1 MKRLFVLASVVLFA
15 LSSVAQNEDT
25 DDYYFFD
32 SDNVVGDL
40 ATYSEKTMDVAFEA
54 PSTIITTPGVWYNF
68 SYVTKNGKEMM
79 RVDKAKMQFKAG
91 GTGSMTKSGKI
102 DVDYQNIKNIDI
114 QLVVPISWQKT
125 RDVLTIRT
133 NTAQTSLKCTN
144 QSQLNKLSAREK
156 YDIDEKLKTLVNMAT
171 RSSGSPAASTKML
184 RLDKD
189 IMITMS
195 GNTKSGMVSQ
205 TGLDKLIKARTDYK
219 KRQEEEKARLEEE
232 AKAYYEKASRE
243 AEEQSKR
250 EIERIAKLEAD
261 GGKVYEVKGVKFAMV
276 AVEGGTFKMGNDED
290 YNSRPAHEVT
300 LNGFAI
306 GQTEVT
312 QDLWTAVMGNNPSRI
327 KGAKLPMERLSWNDC
342 QTFIQKLNQLTGQ
355 QFRLPTEAEWEYA
368 ARGGNQSKGYKYSG
382 GNSIEE
388 VAWFSDNSDNKLH
401 VVAEKAPNELGIYDM
416 SGNVNEWCQDW
427 NGKYSFESVSN
438 PIGPDFGERR
448 VVRGGCYL
456 YPESVNTVYRRYST
470 KPEDG
475 YYGFRLAQ

>member
-1 MKRLFVLASVVLFA
+1 MKRLFVLASVVFFA

-205 TGLDKLIKARTDYK
+205 TGLDKLIKARTEYN

-232 AKAYYEKASRE
+232 KARQE
-243 AEEQSKR
+243 AEIKAR
-250 EIERIAKLEAD
+250 LEAE
-261 GGKVYEVKGVKFAMV
+261 GVKKTYEVNGVKFAMV
-276 AVEGGTFKMGNDED
+276 TVEGGTFMMGSDSGVSDEK
-290 YNSRPAHEVT
+290 PIHEVK
-300 LNGFAI
+300 LNSFSI

-312 QDLWTAVMGNNPSRI
+312 QELWEAVMGSNPSVW
-327 KGAKLPMERLSWNDC
+327 KEAKHPVESVSWDDC
-342 QTFIQKLNQLTGQ
+342 QTFIQELNQLTGQ

-368 ARGGNQSKGYKYSG
+368 ARGGKYSRGYKYSG
-382 GNSIEE
+382 SDNIEE
-388 VAWFSDNSDNKLH
+388 VGWYMNNSRRQYTGPTIH
-401 VVAEKAPNELGIYDM
+401 EVATKAPNELGIYDM
-416 SGNVNEWCQDW
+416 SGNVYEWCSDRY
-427 NGKYSFESVSN
+427 GSYSSGSQTN
-438 PIGPDFGERR
+438 PTGAASGADRVRRGGSCECDYGPVG
-448 VVRGGCYL
+448 VASRGGCSPSRDSYL
-456 YPESVNTVYRRYST
+456 FIHT
-470 KPEDG
+470 G
-475 YYGFRLAQ
+475 LRLAQ

>member
-1 MKRLFVLASVVLFA
+1 MKRLFVLASVVFFA

-40 ATYSEKTMDVAFEA
+40 AIYSEKTMDVAFEL

-79 RVDKAKMQFKAG
+79 RVQAKMQFKAG

-219 KRQEEEKARLEEE
+219 KRQEDEKARREAEANARREAEAKARLE
-232 AKAYYEKASRE
+232 
-243 AEEQSKR
+243 AEGVK
-250 EIERIAKLEAD
+250 KT
-261 GGKVYEVKGVKFAMV
+261 YEVNGVKFAMV
-276 AVEGGTFKMGNDED
+276 TVEGGTFMME
-290 YNSRPAHEVT
+290 AT
-300 LNGFAI
+300 LVF
-306 GQTEVT
+306 QMRS
-312 QDLWTAVMGNNPSRI
+312 LFM
-327 KGAKLPMERLSWNDC
+327 K
-342 QTFIQKLNQLTGQ
+342 
-355 QFRLPTEAEWEYA
+355 
-368 ARGGNQSKGYKYSG
+368 
-382 GNSIEE
+382 
-388 VAWFSDNSDNKLH
+388 
-401 VVAEKAPNELGIYDM
+401 
-416 SGNVNEWCQDW
+416 
-427 NGKYSFESVSN
+427 
-438 PIGPDFGERR
+438 
-448 VVRGGCYL
+448 
-456 YPESVNTVYRRYST
+456 
-470 KPEDG
+470 
-475 YYGFRLAQ
+475 